1 MYLHL
6 FKKLSILL
14 FFLRAG
20 KSRSY
25 TSASKPSWKK
35 SRRVTMHESKIKR
48 LLQRHRSVIS
58 HGMRKANY
66 ETALCKN
73 VCITLAVGFQSGSCY
88 CWGALQHFVEK
99 QNKFKKKKVLKSMA
113 CILHDTYDGDAP
125 GYRPVTA
132 HVMTSTNGRELFCSS
147 LKCEDT
153 GSSLPNCNFK
163 HQNWNQTRILHP

>member
-1 MYLHL
+1 M
-6 FKKLSILL
+6 LL

-58 HGMRKANY
+58 HGMRKANCG
-66 ETALCKN
+66 TALCRN
-73 VCITLAVGFQSGSCY
+73 VCITLAVGFQSGSCC
-88 CWGALQHFVEK
+88 CWEHFSILLKNKTK
-99 QNKFKKKKVLKSMA
+99 QKKVLKSMA

-125 GYRPVTA
+125 SYRPVTA
-132 HVMTSTNGRELFCSS
+132 HAMTSTNGRELFCSS
-147 LKCEDT
+147 FKCEDT

>member
-58 HGMRKANY
+58 HGMRKANC

-73 VCITLAVGFQSGSCY
+73 VCITRQLASSLDHVTVGE
-88 CWGALQHFVEK
+88 HFSILLK
-99 QNKFKKKKVLKSMA
+99 NKTNLKKKKVLKSMA

>member
-58 HGMRKANY
+58 HGMRKANC

-132 HVMTSTNGRELFCSS
+132 HVMTST
-147 LKCEDT
+147 T